1 MFEETLRIDYSNH
14 ILGLR
19 LNFFVAAILCIAGL
33 AWFVAIQ
40 RGWRVPRRRVRRGA
54 ELLGLAWIV
63 AWAAGC
69 GSSGS
74 AQRRTYV
81 PTTVV
86 TPSAQVRTSSAV
98 NPAVRPEGSPSAVK
112 VIT

>member
-40 RGWRVPRRRVRRGA
+40 RGWRLPRRRVRRGA

-69 GSSGS
+69 GSSGP
-74 AQRRTYV
+74 AQRRT
-81 PTTVV
+81 
-86 TPSAQVRTSSAV
+86 VRADQGRD
-98 NPAVRPEGSPSAVK
+98 PERRRCGARRP
-112 VIT
+112 